1 MINVIIMTL
10 LVLGAFIIS
19 LKQITKTNKHSHA

>member
-10 LVLGAFIIS
+10 LVLGTFVIA
-19 LKQITKTNKHSHA
+19 LKQITSNKHSHV